1 MSDTDRF
8 SISSTADT
16 NEWIM
21 KPIIDHDSVLP
32 MLTYVDV
39 VHRFAAKSVAITIY
53 IVRAWLRWIAG
64 AGPNDPNRIDG
75 SVHTQSWWI
84 IDAHARLCPAVG
96 EKVGVGRI
104 RLSDGIR
111 RNRTVLEP

>member
-1 MSDTDRF
+1 
-8 SISSTADT
+8 
-16 NEWIM
+16 
-21 KPIIDHDSVLP
+21 
-32 MLTYVDV
+32 
-39 VHRFAAKSVAITIY
+39 
-53 IVRAWLRWIAG
+53 
-64 AGPNDPNRIDG
+64 
-75 SVHTQSWWI
+75 VHTQSWWI